1 MDPESG
7 SPAPG
12 RTPDPANLRHARA
25 FVTDP
30 EVRFAVQVALP
41 EWELE
46 TDDGDIRTAI
56 GTLAGNA
63 SPALILVDLDGVPF
77 PVGSIHEL
85 ASVCDAGATVVALG
99 SRDDARYSRA
109 ILNTGVA
116 DYLIKP
122 VAAARLREVVARAFA
137 GDDDR
142 RWRGRSAGF
151 AGTGGSGATTL
162 LAATAITAAARGR
175 YVAVLDLNRAFSA
188 LPFLLDVQPAP
199 GLDEL
204 LESAASGAP
213 DPGLVAAAQVAR
225 SDRLAVFGYRWN
237 PPLPLAPSFRSVG
250 QLVAELCTRF
260 HLVLVDPEV
269 HGRIAV
275 LRDCDVQVLV
285 SEPTRIGAL
294 RSARALAALGEAS
307 VVDVRNRTR
316 SLGRSGVRNAL
327 RAAGA
332 DREPDVE
339 FPFADLLPELSDWGH
354 LAKRLPDRIP
364 RRLRKPLDRLVD
376 RLVDRLD
383 PPGPEAA
390 RDGRRV
396 VRAAA

>member
-7 SPAPG
+7 STAPG
-12 RTPDPANLRHARA
+12 RTPDPAALRRARA

-30 EVRFAVQVALP
+30 ETRFALQAALP
-41 EWELE
+41 EWDLAA
-46 TDDGDIRTAI
+46 DDGDIRTAI
-56 GTLAGNA
+56 GALAGGA
-63 SPALILVDLDGVPF
+63 SPALILVDLDGAPY

-85 ASVCDAGATVVALG
+85 ASVCEAGATVVALG
-99 SRDDARYSRA
+99 SQDDARYSRA
-109 ILNTGVA
+109 ILNTGIA

-122 VAAARLREVVARAFA
+122 IAPARLREVVASTFA
-137 GDDDR
+137 GDRDR
-142 RWRGRSAGF
+142 RRRGRSAGF
-151 AGTGGSGATTL
+151 TGTGGSGATTL

-204 LESAASGAP
+204 LESAAAGAP
-213 DPGLVAAAQVAR
+213 DPDLVAAAQVAQ

-260 HLVLVDPEV
+260 HLVLVDPEA

-285 SEPTRIGAL
+285 SEPTRIGTL
-294 RSARALAALGEAS
+294 RSARASAALGPGAS

-316 SLGRSGVRNAL
+316 ALGRSATRRAL
-327 RAAGA
+327 RASGA

-354 LAKRLPDRIP
+354 LAKRLPRSLP

-376 RLVDRLD
+376 RLDT
-383 PPGPEAA
+383 PGPEAA
-390 RDGRRV
+390 RDGRPA

>member
-1 MDPESG
+1 MDPEPRP
-7 SPAPG
+7 PAPG
-12 RTPDPANLRHARA
+12 HAPDPAALRQARA

-30 EVRFAVQVALP
+30 ETRFALLAALP

-46 TDDGDIRTAI
+46 ADDGNIRTAI
-56 GTLAGNA
+56 GALQGNA
-63 SPALILVDLDGVPF
+63 SPALILIDLDGVPY

-85 ASVCDAGATVVALG
+85 ASVCEVGATVVAIG

-122 VAAARLREVVARAFA
+122 VAVARVREVVARAFA
-137 GDDDR
+137 GGGDQR
-142 RWRGRSAGF
+142 RRGRSAGF
-151 AGTGGSGATTL
+151 IGTGGSGATTL

-204 LESAASGAP
+204 LESAAAGAP
-213 DPGLVAAAQVAR
+213 DPELVAAAQVAR

-237 PPLPLAPSFRSVG
+237 PPLPLAPSFRAVG

-260 HLVLVDPEV
+260 HLVLVDPEA

-294 RSARALAALGEAS
+294 RSARVSAPFGSGAS
-307 VVDVRNRTR
+307 IINVRNRTR
-316 SLGRSGVRNAL
+316 ALGRAGVRNAL
-327 RAAGA
+327 RASGA
-332 DREPDVE
+332 ERKPDVE

-354 LAKRLPDRIP
+354 LAKRLPRRLP

-376 RLVDRLD
+376 RLDAPGLD
-383 PPGPEAA
+383 VPG
-390 RDGRRV
+390 DGLLASP
-396 VRAAA
+396 AAA